1 MLMNTLSESGV
12 RQLDLDLISFYF
24 NAKSASLEELEEHSS
39 GMFSTQNKL
48 MNLKRQLLD
57 FISSYKNRDAIFYI
71 FLNDESEEG
80 LKIVVNSLMDD
91 PNELTKRFAI
101 IIDENL
107 TGLKVKQLSL
117 STKVL
122 TIIQDNE

>member
-12 RQLDLDLISFYF
+12 RKLDLDLISFYF

-48 MNLKRQLLD
+48 MNIKRQLLD
-57 FISSYKNRDAIFYI
+57 FVKSYKNRDAIFYI